1 MQEKASKYGGLETL
15 EIVKEFST
23 EPSEYIPGTPGAGW
37 NDDEVQNSRQKSFK
51 KEHFK
56 YWNIF

>member
-1 MQEKASKYGGLETL
+1 MQEQTSKYSGLETL

-37 NDDEVQNSRQKSFK
+37 NDDEVPNSPQKSFK
-51 KEHFK
+51 ETFDLLEHF
-56 YWNIF
+56 

>member
-15 EIVKEFST
+15 EIVKESSS

-37 NDDEVQNSRQKSFK
+37 NDDEVQNSLSP
-51 KEHFK
+51 E
-56 YWNIF
+56 II